1 MRAEWSNSG
10 ELLAVAGRVNNN
22 NINMIVSMK
31 NMMMMIINTGR
42 VNTMIIIIIKI
53 RNFMMIV
60 MIVKTIR
67 NMMLMMMVMIRIQKG
82 ENQANKPF

>member
-10 ELLAVAGRVNNN
+10 ELLAVAGRVNN
-22 NINMIVSMK
+22 NMIVSMK